1 MGLCKEIRNEF
12 SNWNLDFNSL
22 NFIVFQ
28 FAKDLGKVLS
38 LILSLYLVSQD
49 KSMMHEMTLGFH
61 NLAKF
66 LWFCLL
72 NGTGFFFVEMEN
84 CNVLF
89 FRPFHQKR

>member
-1 MGLCKEIRNEF
+1 MRLCKEIRNEF

-49 KSMMHEMTLGFH
+49 NSMIGVRCM
-61 NLAKF
+61 K
-66 LWFCLL
+66 
-72 NGTGFFFVEMEN
+72 
-84 CNVLF
+84 
-89 FRPFHQKR
+89 